1 MSVVA
6 DLAAYSTVA
15 VQFIWVIG
23 LAAFIVNRTPIGMNN
38 LLEGPKKALISS
50 YREVSFIIA
59 LVATSGSLYFSEVMM
74 LEPCPLCWY
83 QRIFMYPLLVL
94 FLSSILMMR
103 KDVQHYAV
111 PMAIIGAGISAYH
124 YAVQILV
131 ELGSG
136 CSSGASCEAAHFMY
150 FDYVTIPLM
159 ALTAFITILVINLKF
174 TDEEKENQEN
184 GFEQL
189 YSS

>member
-83 QRIFMYPLLVL
+83 QRIFMYPLVVL
-94 FLSSILMMR
+94 FLSSILMVR

-111 PMAIIGAGISAYH
+111 PMAMVGAGISIYN
-124 YAVQILV
+124 YAVQMV
-131 ELGSG
+131 GELSSG
-136 CSSGASCEAAHFMY
+136 CSAGVSCEAAHFMY

-159 ALTAFITILVINLKF
+159 ALTAFMTILVINLKF
-174 TDEEKENQEN
+174 TGEEKENQEN